1 MHSTDDW
8 TEDWSGTGHFF
19 SAVLLKIEQNK
30 LAIQKSHA
38 ESQATQRMRAA
49 RGRDYR
55 NYLEELI
62 MTDPR
67 KVALVTTTET
77 APRQHQTTDALDISM
92 MPTMLMPVVRV
103 PQKTATTD
111 ELAMIP
117 KRTGPLADLVDFYRD
132 DGKWCYV
139 DKLASATDLVEKAI
153 DAYVAYHHSI
163 PAQALRISSIC
174 MLLLTVA
181 HKIKDGIYE
190 DERGSFVVR
199 SDAFVDVDT
208 VVFE

>member
-49 RGRDYR
+49 RGRDYQTIL
-55 NYLEELI
+55 LEMQT

-67 KVALVTTTET
+67 KVALVSTTET
-77 APRQHQTTDALDISM
+77 APRQHQTDAMDISL
-92 MPTMLMPVVRV
+92 MPTMLIPVVRV

-111 ELAMIP
+111 ELAMVP
-117 KRTGPLADLVDFYRD
+117 KRTGPLRDLVDFYLD
-132 DGKWCYV
+132 NEKWHYV

-163 PAQALRISSIC
+163 PEQALHISSIC

-208 VVFE
+208 VIFE